1 MMVQNGTSLIIM
13 EYKQRQFLLQDFRLL
28 LHLQQLKLV
37 WEYLQVLEMKERG
50 MHLEMRYV

>member
-1 MMVQNGTSLIIM
+1 MVQNGTSLIIM